1 MSEVRVD
8 LTKRGRPIK
17 PVWSFGVNTCH
28 AVLNTREDLNSHLR
42 MAREIG
48 LRYVRAHSIFSEQVG
63 LYTEHDGKPS
73 FDFTTVDAIYD
84 NIIAA
89 GMLPFVELSF
99 CPIPLK
105 SGETTIAAY
114 KANTSV
120 PKSFERWADVVVRLV
135 EHCIERYGIEFV
147 SRWYFELWN
156 EPDIAF
162 FAGDQATYFELY
174 DHTAVAIKSIS
185 ERLRVGGPA
194 TARCKWIPGFL
205 AHLEAGSPLTDGKP
219 IPCDFIS
226 THAYP
231 SDVEFIEGDEGDVE
245 LKESTVMY
253 ELFSEVRASID
264 ASSYR
269 GLPLFM
275 GEWNSS
281 AGPYAVNHDERNN
294 AAFIVK
300 TLVELRDVID
310 GSLYW
315 NVSDIYEEAGFHYT
329 PFHGGYG
336 IFNVNGIRK
345 SSYHAFAFLHEVR
358 GHEIPLAI
366 DAPPSCG
373 ALASYDEASRCLSV
387 IAYHYQEPTSGSASE
402 RDSVTAGNP
411 WRLSLELAGAP
422 TAAASLS
429 VRSVTEESG
438 SAYELWL
445 EMGSPDYLTL
455 AAHQELVERSE
466 PARRHEVV
474 RADANGVL
482 PAAVDLAAG
491 DIVLLQFS
499 F

>member
-1 MSEVRVD
+1 MSD
-8 LTKRGRPIK
+8 LKIDLAMRNGPIK

-28 AVLNTREDLNSHLR
+28 AVLNARADLNAHLR

-48 LRYVRAHSIFSEQVG
+48 LTYVRAHNIFSEQVG
-63 LYTEHDGKPS
+63 FYAERDGKATY
-73 FDFTTVDAIYD
+73 DFTTVDTIYD
-84 NIIAA
+84 NILAS

-120 PKSFERWADVVVRLV
+120 PNSFEAWSEVVVRLV
-135 EHCIERYGIEFV
+135 EHCIERYGIELV

-162 FAGDQATYFELY
+162 FAGDQSAYFELY
-174 DHTAVAIKSIS
+174 DHTAVAIKSVS

-194 TARCKWIPGFL
+194 TARCKWIPEFL
-205 AHLEAGSPLTDGKP
+205 AHLEAGSPLTGGMP

-231 SDVEFIEGDEGDVE
+231 SDVEFIEGDAGDVE

-253 ELFSEVRASID
+253 ELFSEVRTQID
-264 ASSYR
+264 ASSCR
-269 GLPLFM
+269 DLPLFM

-281 AGPYAVNHDERNN
+281 AGPYAENHDEKNN
-294 AAFIVK
+294 GAFIVK
-300 TLVELRDVID
+300 TLVELRHVID

-336 IFNVNGIRK
+336 IFTVNGIPK
-345 SSYHAFAFLHEVR
+345 SSYHAFAFLSHVR
-358 GHEIPLAI
+358 GSEIPTEL
-366 DAPPSCG
+366 DAPDGCG
-373 ALASYDEASRCLSV
+373 ALASYDDERRCVSV
-387 IAYHYQEPTSGSASE
+387 IAYHYQEPNSDVGP
-402 RDSVTAGNP
+402 P
-411 WRLSLELAGAP
+411 WRLTLTIGNAP
-422 TAAASLS
+422 SATASLS
-429 VRSVTEESG
+429 TRAVNDRAG
-438 SAYELWL
+438 SAYELWR

-455 AAHQELVERSE
+455 SDHRALAERAE
-466 PARRHEVV
+466 PEHRRAIV
-474 RADANGVL
+474 RAGTNGVL
-482 PAAVDLAAG
+482 QTDVELASG
-491 DIVLLQFS
+491 DIALLELS